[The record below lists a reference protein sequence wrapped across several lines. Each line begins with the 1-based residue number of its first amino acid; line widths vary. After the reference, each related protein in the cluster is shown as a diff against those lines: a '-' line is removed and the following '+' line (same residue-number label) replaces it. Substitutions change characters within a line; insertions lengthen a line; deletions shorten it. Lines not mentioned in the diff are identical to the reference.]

1 MDGFK
6 PEKQEP
12 QIFSEPDDEVIRPD
26 ASDRPDR
33 PERRTTRPRPQQS
46 RPRFAVSRQQMMIGV
61 AVVVLVLLIIA
72 ISSALK
78 SPSEPE
84 TPQQSQSG
92 ERQVNLGSYNN
103 SDSNTNDGGATTLQP
118 SQPVTTQAG
127 QNGVNLPAINNLP
140 TQAQPSQTTGTGQRV
155 DIPGDIND
163 ALNQGSTQSGIN
175 NVAQQ
180 NMNNLPPVTNTQPS
194 VPAEPKKPVQVKPQ
208 PVKTTTAQPVK
219 PREASKPVTAAPAK
233 SSSAIAK
240 APAGSYTLQLSGAS
254 RADTLKAFA
263 QKHSLSNYQVYETSR
278 NGKSWF
284 VLVYGNFPTVGDAK
298 REVERLPAEIQ
309 GKKPWV
315 RKMQDVHQDMKK

>member
-12 QIFSEPDDEVIRPD
+12 QIFSQPDDESIRPD
-26 ASDRPDR
+26 ASDRPER
-33 PERRTTRPRPQQS
+33 PERRNPRPRPQQS
-46 RPRFAVSRQQMMIGV
+46 RPKFAVSRQQMMIGV

-84 TPQQSQSG
+84 AQPQAQNG
-92 ERQVNLGSYNN
+92 ERPITLGTGN
-103 SDSNTNDGGATTLQP
+103 NDGATQLQP
-118 SQPVTTQAG
+118 AEPVPSQTG
-127 QNGVNLPAINNLP
+127 QTGVNLPAINNLP
-140 TQAQPSQTTGTGQRV
+140 TQAQQPSQTTGTGQRV

-163 ALNQGSTQSGIN
+163 ALNQGNTQAGIN
-175 NVAQQ
+175 NAAQQ
-180 NMNNLPPVTNTQPS
+180 NMNNLPPVVTPQE
-194 VPAEPKKPVQVKPQ
+194 EPKKPVQQVKPQ
-208 PVKTTTAQPVK
+208 PVKTTTATPAK
-219 PREASKPVTAAPAK
+219 PRETTKPATAAPVPSK
-233 SSSAIAK
+233 SGTAIAK
-240 APAGSYTLQLSGAS
+240 APAGNYTLQLSSAS

-263 QKHSLSNYQVYETSR
+263 QKHGLSNYQVYETTR
-278 NGKSWF
+278 NGKSWY

-315 RKMQDVHQDMKK
+315 RKMQQVHQDMK

>member
-12 QIFSEPDDEVIRPD
+12 QIFSQPDDDAIRPD
-26 ASDRPDR
+26 ASDRPER
-33 PERRTTRPRPQQS
+33 PERRNPRPRPQQS
-46 RPRFAVSRQQMMIGV
+46 RPKFAVSRQQMMIGV

-84 TPQQSQSG
+84 APQQAQNG
-92 ERQVNLGSYNN
+92 ERPITLGTGS
-103 SDSNTNDGGATTLQP
+103 NDGATSLQP
-118 SQPVTTQAG
+118 TEPVPSQT
-127 QNGVNLPAINNLP
+127 GVNLPAINNLP
-140 TQAQPSQTTGTGQRV
+140 TQAQPPSQTTGTGQRV

-163 ALNQGSTQSGIN
+163 ALNQGNTQAAI
-175 NVAQQ
+175 
-180 NMNNLPPVTNTQPS
+180 NNLPPVVTPQE
-194 VPAEPKKPVQVKPQ
+194 EPKKPVQQVKPQ
-208 PVKTTTAQPVK
+208 PVKTTTATPAK
-219 PREASKPVTAAPAK
+219 PRETTKPATAAPAPSK
-233 SSSAIAK
+233 SSTAIAK
-240 APAGSYTLQLSGAS
+240 APAGNYTLQLSSAS

-263 QKHSLSNYQVYETSR
+263 QKHGLSNYQVYETTR
-278 NGKSWF
+278 NGKSWY

-315 RKMQDVHQDMKK
+315 RKMQQVHQDMK

>member
-12 QIFSEPDDEVIRPD
+12 QIFSQPDDESIRPD
-26 ASDRPDR
+26 ASDRPER
-33 PERRTTRPRPQQS
+33 PERRNPRPRPPQS
-46 RPRFAVSRQQMMIGV
+46 RPKFAVSRQQMMIGV

-84 TPQQSQSG
+84 APQQAQNG
-92 ERQVNLGSYNN
+92 ERPITLGTG
-103 SDSNTNDGGATTLQP
+103 SNDEATPLQP
-118 SQPVTTQAG
+118 SEPVPSQGG
-127 QNGVNLPAINNLP
+127 QTGVNLPAINNLP
-140 TQAQPSQTTGTGQRV
+140 TQAQQPSQTGGTGQRV

-163 ALNQGSTQSGIN
+163 ALNQGSTQTGIN
-175 NVAQQ
+175 NAAQQ
-180 NMNNLPPVTNTQPS
+180 NMNNLPPVVTPQE
-194 VPAEPKKPVQVKPQ
+194 EPKKPVQQVKPQ
-208 PVKTTTAQPVK
+208 PVKTTTAAPAK
-219 PREASKPVTAAPAK
+219 PRETTKPATAAPAK
-233 SSSAIAK
+233 SSTAIAK
-240 APAGSYTLQLSGAS
+240 APAGSYTLQLSSAS

-263 QKHSLSNYQVYETSR
+263 QKHGLSNYQVYETTR
-278 NGKSWF
+278 NGKSWY

-315 RKMQDVHQDMKK
+315 RKMQQVHQDMKK